1 MESDDYLQLT
11 GAALRLL
18 LALVYQFRGRN
29 NGNLSAAPA
38 VMQKHG
44 FNSRDTLQRA
54 KQQLLDANLIVETRP
69 GRFTNPGGICALY
82 ALTWLPVD
90 ECKGK
95 DLIVKPTTKP
105 LRNFWEEA
113 RGKRNANK

>member
-1 MESDDYLQLT
+1 
-11 GAALRLL
+11 
-18 LALVYQFRGRN
+18 
-29 NGNLSAAPA
+29 
-38 VMQKHG
+38 MQKHG

-69 GRFTNPGGICALY
+69 GRFTNPGGICPLY

-113 RGKRNANK
+113 REKRIANK